1 MKEFVHRP
9 YQSGATITAIA
20 TPPGEGGVAIVRISG
35 NEAIAVAEKI
45 FTGPVRTFR
54 SHTAHLGEI
63 VDSEGN
69 YIDKVLLLVMRAPHS
84 YTGEETVEIHCH
96 GGTLVTRRVLETVLQ
111 AGARSAEPGEFTF
124 KAFINGKIDL
134 AQAEAVQE
142 LIAAK
147 NELAL
152 NAAEKQLQGNLSKK
166 IAAFQ
171 NQCIE
176 IAAILEAWVDFPEE
190 DLAFAP
196 MEQVIAQLQ
205 EIRNQMQQLNNTF
218 HEGKILHAGL
228 NLCLVGP
235 PNVGKSSLMNALL
248 GNERAIVTDIPGT
261 TRDLLEE
268 EMLLGKLHV
277 RLIDTAGI
285 RETEEIVEK
294 EGVRRSKKAMQE
306 ADLILCVLDISQPLN
321 AEILSLLSALPQE
334 KTLLIWNKI
343 DLPFNHVD
351 ASCCSF
357 LHNVWISA
365 QTGQGL
371 EELKQKIDRMIW
383 SKGMPSKEEVTITNI
398 RHRQAIDQ
406 AIHALDQVIAGLNTG
421 ISPEFVSSDMRNL
434 LLELGSILGT
444 NITEDILNA
453 IFSKFCIGK

>member
-9 YQSGATITAIA
+9 YQSGATIAAIA

-35 NEAIAVAEKI
+35 NEAIAISEKI

-54 SHTAHLGEI
+54 SHTAHLGKI
-63 VDSEGN
+63 VDMDGDYVDE
-69 YIDKVLLLVMRAPHS
+69 VLLLVMRAPHS

-96 GGTLVTRRVLETVLQ
+96 GGTLVTRKVLETALQ

-152 NAAEKQLQGNLSKK
+152 NAAEKQLQGSLSKK
-166 IAAFQ
+166 IATFQ

-196 MEQVIAQLQ
+196 MEHVIAQLQ
-205 EIRNQMQQLNNTF
+205 EIRTQMQQLNATF
-218 HEGKILHAGL
+218 HEGKILTTGL

-248 GNERAIVTDIPGT
+248 GKERAIVTDVPGT

-268 EMLLGKLHV
+268 EMRLGKLHV

-294 EGVRRSKKAMQE
+294 EGVRRSKRAMSD
-306 ADLILCVLDISQPLN
+306 ADLILCVLDISLPLT
-321 AEILSLLSALPQE
+321 AEALSLLSLLPQE
-334 KTLLIWNKI
+334 KTVLVWNKI
-343 DLPFNHVD
+343 DLPIEAAPWSPH
-351 ASCCSF
+351 SF
-357 LHNVWISA
+357 LHSVQISA

-371 EELKQKIDRMIW
+371 EELKQMIDRIIW
-383 SKGMPSKEEVTITNI
+383 SKGMPSKEEVTITNV
-398 RHRQAIDQ
+398 RHRQAIDH
-406 AIHALDQVIAGLNTG
+406 AIHALDHVIAGLNTG
-421 ISPEFVSSDMRNL
+421 ISPEFVSSDMRAL
-434 LLELGSILGT
+434 LIELGTILGT